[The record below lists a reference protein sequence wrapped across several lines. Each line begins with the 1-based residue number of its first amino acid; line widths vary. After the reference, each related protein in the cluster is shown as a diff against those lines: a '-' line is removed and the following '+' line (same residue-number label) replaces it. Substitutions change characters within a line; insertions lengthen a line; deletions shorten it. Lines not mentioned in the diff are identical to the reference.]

1 MTEQAEA
8 GNVSDRVY
16 SLTHKLKR
24 LGGPAIQLYHGLE
37 SRIKV
42 ADFHFVEFVRGRNQT
57 CAERFSQDKIIAGLR
72 TTLGQNLIRVYHTG
86 DSKTVFWL
94 FIGNR
99 VATANC
105 RACLSDGI
113 CTTAQYFAEYSRF
126 QVVRPCYQVNSHQ
139 YLATHSIYV
148 AHGVSRS
155 NYAKSIRIIDY
166 RRGETNDSENPVLF
180 IPPLNNRILNILRL
194 CHHSHL
200 TCS

>member
-86 DSKTVFWL
+86 DSTTVFRP

-139 YLATHSIYV
+139 YLATHSIYI

-155 NYAKSIRIIDY
+155 NCAKSIGIIDY
-166 RRGETNDSENPVLF
+166 RRAEVTPTPNPLPIVQPLYTSPIN
-180 IPPLNNRILNILRL
+180 IPLPP
-194 CHHSHL
+194 
-200 TCS
+200 